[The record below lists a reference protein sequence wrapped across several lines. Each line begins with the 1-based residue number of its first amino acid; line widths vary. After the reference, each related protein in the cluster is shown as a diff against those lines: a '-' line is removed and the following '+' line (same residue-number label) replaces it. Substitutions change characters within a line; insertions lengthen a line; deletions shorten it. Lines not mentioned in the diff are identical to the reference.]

1 MAVLSISISSEQI
14 VQEYDKWL
22 IPMEMDDD
30 EHMAGAYLVVI
41 VLVRVVMVYFAGL
54 VRNYDV
60 Y

>member
-1 MAVLSISISSEQI
+1 MIDSNGL
-14 VQEYDKWL
+14 
-22 IPMEMDDD
+22 DDD
-30 EHMAGAYLVVI
+30 EHMAGTYLVVI